1 MALALYYL
9 NNCDM
14 SATLHSD
21 TIYSIN
27 KRFVNRALFESID
40 DNEVM
45 QYPYITFLLLFSIAV
60 IIFQQ

>member
-1 MALALYYL
+1 
-9 NNCDM
+9 M